1 MSIFLILPGDSAAY
15 SPLVLGLYLD
25 QIVRKV
31 DPQKRGLGEY
41 FRTEI
46 AEPFGKWGVKER
58 KKLQQ
63 ENTTFCKIVQ
73 MLIFYPCID
82 LPFKLFKWLG

>member
-46 AEPFGKWGVKER
+46 AEPFGKRAVKEKKNYNKK
-58 KKLQQ
+58 KKL
-63 ENTTFCKIVQ
+63 FARLYRC
-73 MLIFYPCID
+73 
-82 LPFKLFKWLG
+82 

>member
-46 AEPFGKWGVKER
+46 AEPFGKWAVKER
-58 KKLQQ
+58 KKTTTRKHNFLQDCTDA
-63 ENTTFCKIVQ
+63 NFLSLHWFAI
-73 MLIFYPCID
+73 
-82 LPFKLFKWLG
+82 

>member
-46 AEPFGKWGVKER
+46 AEPFGKRAVKE

-73 MLIFYPCID
+73 MLMFYPCID
-82 LPFKLFKWLG
+82 LPFILFK